1 MSAKT
6 LTPAVVDASVV
17 VKWLL
22 PEPDSA
28 AALEYRRR
36 WVVQGVVPA
45 APDFLLIEL
54 HNVFWK
60 KLQRGEL
67 TPDAPVLAYAPTFGL
82 EVNWFPFEPL
92 LPQAWRLACQCQ
104 VSIYDALYAALAQQ
118 LHATLYTADAD
129 LVRRLSQTVTVKA
142 LPSHAPRRPSSRSS

>member
-1 MSAKT
+1 MSAER
-6 LTPAVVDASVV
+6 LTPVVVDASLV

-28 AALEYRRR
+28 AALDCRRR
-36 WVVQGVVPA
+36 WVTQGIVPA

-60 KLQRGEL
+60 KLQQGQL
-67 TPDAPVLAYAPTFGL
+67 TPESPILIAAPTFGL
-82 EVNWFPFEPL
+82 ELNWFPFEPL

-104 VSIYDALYAALAQQ
+104 VSVYDALYAALAQQ
-118 LHATLYTADAD
+118 LHTSFYTADLH
-129 LVRRLSQTVTVKA
+129 LVRRLGQTVTVKPQA
-142 LPSHAPRRPSSRSS
+142 HAPRRSSRTSS

>member
-36 WVVQGVVPA
+36 WVAQGIVPA

-60 KLQRGEL
+60 KLQRGEI
-67 TPDAPVLAYAPTFGL
+67 TPEAPILAAAPAFGL
-82 EVNWFPFEPL
+82 ELNWYAFEPL
-92 LPQAWRLACQCQ
+92 LPLAWRLACQCEI
-104 VSIYDALYAALAQQ
+104 SMYDALYAALAQQ
-118 LHATLYTADAD
+118 LHATFYTADTELA
-129 LVRRLSQTVTVKA
+129 RRLGRAIAIRTLCQAAS
-142 LPSHAPRRPSSRSS
+142 RRS

>member
-1 MSAKT
+1 MSAKA
-6 LTPAVVDASVV
+6 LTPVVVDASIA

-28 AALEYRRR
+28 VALEQRRR
-36 WVVQGVVPA
+36 WTTQRVVPA

-60 KLQRGEL
+60 RLQRGEL
-67 TPDAPVLAYAPTFGL
+67 APDAPVLTGAPTFGL
-82 EVNWFPFEPL
+82 ELTWYPFEPL
-92 LPQAWRLACQCQ
+92 LPLAWRVACQYD

-118 LHATLYTADAD
+118 LNAPFATADQSLA
-129 LVRRLSQTVTVKA
+129 RRLSSAVHIQM
-142 LPSHAPRRPSSRSS
+142 LSPSAPRR